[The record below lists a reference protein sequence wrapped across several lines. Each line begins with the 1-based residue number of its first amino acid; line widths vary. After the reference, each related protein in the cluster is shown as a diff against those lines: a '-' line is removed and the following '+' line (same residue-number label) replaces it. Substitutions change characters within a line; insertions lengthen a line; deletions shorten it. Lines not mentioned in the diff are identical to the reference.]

1 MESNKSIADNLIF
14 GETLNAATNS
24 SPANEPRDESTTPSM
39 GGSKL
44 SLIQEVQAA
53 YQELGHSYCAIFS
66 GNADSGEKMADA
78 VNSSTQTMIPAKFL
92 HFTEMES
99 YRSHTDNET
108 FSGTLNATSSSTPA
122 NVPKDGSTTECL
134 VGSILSL
141 IQELQAS
148 YQKLGHSYRAHL
160 AANGARMEDVVNS
173 STETLIPVKFLLHFT
188 KEREGDFGEDEDDEH
203 DPTTENVSSEI
214 LLKLH
219 EHMNVGSRVKAFYL
233 SINLHKYESP
243 KSTCLESKEHC
254 CLCLVDYCDGED
266 LAKIDCG
273 HVYHI
278 DCIKEWIKLKNSC
291 PICKRIALAA
301 LT

>member
-1 MESNKSIADNLIF
+1 
-14 GETLNAATNS
+14 
-24 SPANEPRDESTTPSM
+24 
-39 GGSKL
+39 
-44 SLIQEVQAA
+44 
-53 YQELGHSYCAIFS
+53 
-66 GNADSGEKMADA
+66 
-78 VNSSTQTMIPAKFL
+78 
-92 HFTEMES
+92 MES

-134 VGSILSL
+134 
-141 IQELQAS
+141 
-148 YQKLGHSYRAHL
+148 
-160 AANGARMEDVVNS
+160 
-173 STETLIPVKFLLHFT
+173 
-188 KEREGDFGEDEDDEH
+188 EREGDFGEDEDDEH

-291 PICKRIALAA
+291 PICKRITLAA